1 VLEDDCAGIR
11 GKPYDT
17 SDKSDRQNSNRGEG
31 AMMRT
36 DRLRVVLPLLVLL
49 SFRMWMTDTPA
60 HAAGG
65 DARKGK
71 IVYEKSCVLCHGPQ
85 GRGDGPVGKTV
96 NPPAADF
103 TSAAS
108 MKKTDA
114 ELLATIEN
122 GRPPTAMVG
131 WKGQLSEAEIQDVL
145 AYVKSLRQ

>member
-1 VLEDDCAGIR
+1 MARERWIMDKVLAR
-11 GKPYDT
+11 VVV
-17 SDKSDRQNSNRGEG
+17 
-31 AMMRT
+31 AAF
-36 DRLRVVLPLLVLL
+36 VVLPWLTGMGNTV
-49 SFRMWMTDTPA
+49 A

-71 IVYEKSCVLCHGPQ
+71 AVYEKSCVLCHGPQ
-85 GRGDGPVGKTV
+85 GRGDGPVGKTI

-108 MKKTDA
+108 KKKTDA
-114 ELLATIEN
+114 ELLATIET

>member
-1 VLEDDCAGIR
+1 MRKVLAGVVVAAFVIFPWWTGM
-11 GKPYDT
+11 GKTVAY
-17 SDKSDRQNSNRGEG
+17 
-31 AMMRT
+31 
-36 DRLRVVLPLLVLL
+36 V
-49 SFRMWMTDTPA
+49 
-60 HAAGG
+60 AGG

-71 IVYEKSCVLCHGPQ
+71 AVYEKSCVLCHGPQ
-85 GRGDGPVGKTV
+85 GRGDGPVGKTI

-108 MKKTDA
+108 KGKTDA
-114 ELLATIEN
+114 ELLATIET